1 MAPASPSKWLIG
13 MGRALLQTALPF
25 AGMGSER
32 ELGGAVS
39 DFKGRHFQ
47 GEIVLWAVR
56 WYCRYGVSHRDLE
69 QMTGDLGPNFKLRH
83 YRSMVRARDREAAAP
98 SRAPSSANCN
108 RAIGRTADGRANE
121 VTLCTPRS
129 HGSVKAL

>member
-13 MGRALLQTALPF
+13 IGRALLQTALPF

-32 ELGGAVS
+32 EWGRAVS

-47 GEIVLWAVR
+47 GKIVLWAVR

-69 QMTGDLGPNFKLRH
+69 QMTGERG
-83 YRSMVRARDREAAAP
+83 
-98 SRAPSSANCN
+98 
-108 RAIGRTADGRANE
+108 I
-121 VTLCTPRS
+121 
-129 HGSVKAL
+129 SVDHATIRWVQR